1 MVMKTVKMTLIF
13 LYYMYIKTLE
23 LLLLAIFVFNTL
35 VSPSQ
40 TIRT

>member
-13 LYYMYIKTLE
+13 LYYIKTLE